1 MIDWG
6 DAPTWVGGVGTAGA
20 LVFAGVQL
28 WLDRRQRRT
37 EELQRRGDETQRR
50 VDEKRSQLSSVEQAV
65 SDLLGIAGHISML
78 ANTYGIRRTAFERA
92 WTRRPGRSVVATLYG
107 PRLITEL
114 IATTERLLATYH
126 RLKFTST
133 HEPFV
138 QAVEHLIETVQ
149 ATVTNATG
157 TDTWDL
163 RRPPHL
169 HRHHPYHCRRHRARA
184 ELRSD
189 SADRVTLR
197 TSRTLLSGVTR
208 NAATLTTTQ
217 SATLRPGTASGV
229 LGGRRCSGT
238 RSARSGTAT
247 GS

>member
-1 MIDWG
+1 M
-6 DAPTWVGGVGTAGA
+6 
-20 LVFAGVQL
+20 
-28 WLDRRQRRT
+28 
-37 EELQRRGDETQRR
+37 
-50 VDEKRSQLSSVEQAV
+50 
-65 SDLLGIAGHISML
+65 
-78 ANTYGIRRTAFERA
+78 
-92 WTRRPGRSVVATLYG
+92 VATLYG

-208 NAATLTTTQ
+208 NAATLDYHSERYLASWDSFGSTGRTTLLGNTV
-217 SATLRPGTASGV
+217 RPKWNSIGIVMSTSPIV
-229 LGGRRCSGT
+229 LSM
-238 RSARSGTAT
+238 
-247 GS
+247 